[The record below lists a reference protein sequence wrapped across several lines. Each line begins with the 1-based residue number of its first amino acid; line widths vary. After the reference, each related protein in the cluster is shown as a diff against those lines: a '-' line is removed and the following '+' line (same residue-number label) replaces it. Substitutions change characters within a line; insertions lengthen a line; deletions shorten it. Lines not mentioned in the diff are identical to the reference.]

1 MKNFGGWKN
10 LVLALGVLILGAAQ
24 AQESTLSM
32 AELKARFVR
41 TGGNAHAFD
50 HVACFLREK
59 ASDDFIAFTPHD
71 QNFVRRCSQHGSFR
85 IENQRFF
92 SIIDYT
98 KPSNTKRLF
107 LIDRQTGEVSTTAV
121 AHGKFEAGQFSSRLS
136 SNRNSVREIQYYSNE
151 IDSNAS
157 SSGFFVS
164 GQEYDGKFG
173 RSLVLFGLEEGIN
186 HNACERAIVIHSH
199 LMVSRDRARIMSS
212 GCPMVHHS
220 FIDYLIDRLGG
231 QRLAQNDIG
240 LKKTGGLVFIYSQRE
255 AQLPPC
261 YSL

>member
-1 MKNFGGWKN
+1 MKNFGGWN
-10 LVLALGVLILGAAQ
+10 ILVLVLGLSLVGALRAQ
-24 AQESTLSM
+24 DGLMPMS
-32 AELKARFVR
+32 ELKKRFVR
-41 TGGNAHAFD
+41 AGGNAHAFD
-50 HVACFLREK
+50 HVACFYQQRAQE
-59 ASDDFIAFTPHD
+59 DFIAFTPIDHK
-71 QNFVRRCSQHGSFR
+71 FVRRCSEHRSFK

-98 KPSNTKRLF
+98 KPSDTRRLF
-107 LIDRQTGEVSTTAV
+107 LVDRQTGEVTSSAV
-121 AHGKFEAGQFSSRLS
+121 AHGKFEAGQFSSRLGT
-136 SNRNSVREIQYYSNE
+136 NRNSVREIYYYSNE

-157 SSGFFVS
+157 ASGFYVA

-199 LMVSRDRARIMSS
+199 LLVSRDRARVMSS
-212 GCPMVHHS
+212 GCPMIHHS
-220 FIDYLIDRLGG
+220 FLDFLVDRIGG
-231 QRLAQNDIG
+231 QRLAEDDIG

-255 AQLPPC
+255 AQLAPC